1 MASSSTHRAS
11 SSTTSISRNYDVFL
25 SFRGG
30 DTRKNFTDHL
40 YTTLTASGIQTFRD
54 DEELEKGGDIAS
66 DLLRAIEESRFF
78 IIVFSKNYAYSRWCL
93 NELVKII
100 ERKSQKES
108 MVLPIFYHVDPSDVR
123 NQRGSFGD
131 ALAYHERD
139 ANQEKKEMI
148 QKWRIAL
155 REAANLSGCHVND
168 QGHEQLKDYS

>member
-1 MASSSTHRAS
+1 MASSSTRRAS
-11 SSTTSISRNYDVFL
+11 SATSISRNYDVFL

-40 YTTLTASGIQTFRD
+40 YTTLTSYGIHTFKD

-66 DLLRAIEESRFF
+66 DLLRAIEESTIF
-78 IIVFSKNYAYSRWCL
+78 IIIFSKNYAYSRWCL

-108 MVLPIFYHVDPSDVR
+108 LVLPIFYHVDPSDVR
-123 NQRGSFGD
+123 NQKGSFGD
-131 ALAYHERD
+131 ANE
-139 ANQEKKEMI
+139 EKKEMV

-155 REAANLSGCHVND
+155 RKAANLCGCHVDD
-168 QGHEQLKDYS
+168 Q

>member
-30 DTRKNFTDHL
+30 DTRRNFNDHL
-40 YTTLTASGIQTFRD
+40 YTTLTAYGIQTFRD

-78 IIVFSKNYAYSRWCL
+78 IIIFSKNYAYSRWCL

-139 ANQEKKEMI
+139 ANQEKKEMV

-155 REAANLSGCHVND
+155 RKAANLCGCHVDD
-168 QGHEQLKDYS
+168 Q

>member
-1 MASSSTHRAS
+1 M
-11 SSTTSISRNYDVFL
+11 
-25 SFRGG
+25 
-30 DTRKNFTDHL
+30 
-40 YTTLTASGIQTFRD
+40 TAYGIQTFRD
-54 DEELEKGGDIAS
+54 DKELEKGGDIAS

-78 IIVFSKNYAYSRWCL
+78 IIIFSKNYAYSRWCL

-108 MVLPIFYHVDPSDVR
+108 MVLPIFYHVDPCDVR
-123 NQRGSFGD
+123 NQRGSLGD

-168 QGHEQLKDYS
+168 Q

>member
-30 DTRKNFTDHL
+30 DTRRNFTDHL
-40 YTTLTASGIQTFRD
+40 YTTLTAFGIQTFRD

-66 DLLRAIEESRFF
+66 DLLRAIEE
-78 IIVFSKNYAYSRWCL
+78 SRWCL

-148 QKWRIAL
+148 QKSRIAL

-168 QGHEQLKDYS
+168 Q